1 MARKRC
7 KVDTEIEGRI
17 DLVSPV
23 RRVWI
28 DVGRAIL
35 LESDKRDER
44 RGSYDILAAR
54 GLVVFE
60 KCLEGDGDEVD
71 VVVGYIYETGREE
84 LKAAHVDVVRVDVSV
99 LCRVG
104 RSEAVS
110 RCVLSH
116 VVVPV
121 DDLAETL

>member
-35 LESDKRDER
+35 LESDK
-44 RGSYDILAAR
+44 
-54 GLVVFE
+54 
-60 KCLEGDGDEVD
+60 
-71 VVVGYIYETGREE
+71 
-84 LKAAHVDVVRVDVSV
+84 
-99 LCRVG
+99 
-104 RSEAVS
+104 
-110 RCVLSH
+110 
-116 VVVPV
+116 
-121 DDLAETL
+121 